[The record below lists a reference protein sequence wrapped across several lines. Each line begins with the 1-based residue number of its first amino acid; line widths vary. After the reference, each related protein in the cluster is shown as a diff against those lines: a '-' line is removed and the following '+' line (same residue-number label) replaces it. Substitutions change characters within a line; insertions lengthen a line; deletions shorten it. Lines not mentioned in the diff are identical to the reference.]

1 MSRRRRKPAAPKAA
15 PTARR
20 SPEVDAGPPE
30 RARHGD
36 TEVREV
42 FDKDTGRHLGR
53 GRRAVPPIERLR
65 ASLDGPSYAAA
76 IRYQEDFL
84 AAREGVRDTDHG
96 IENVRVDRSRGNGA
110 VGPADWQID
119 ASRALAAAERALTA
133 MERPV
138 VEAIVGQDQPI
149 GSYAAYHRLNPH
161 QVTGVLKAAL
171 ARLAEHYSERR
182 KAARQRTRRS
192 ID

>member
-42 FDKDTGRHLGR
+42 FDKDTGRRLGLGR
-53 GRRAVPPIERLR
+53 RTVAPIERLR

-76 IRYQEDFL
+76 LRYQEDFL
-84 AAREGVRDTDHG
+84 AAREGVRDTENG
-96 IENVRVDRSRGNGA
+96 IQNDRVDRSRGGGSG
-110 VGPADWQID
+110 GPADWQID
-119 ASRALAAAERALTA
+119 ASRRLAAAEAALTA
-133 MERPV
+133 FERPV
-138 VEAIVGQDQPI
+138 VEQIIGREQPI
-149 GSYAAYHRLNPH
+149 GSYAAYHRMNPH
-161 QVTGVLKAAL
+161 QVAGILRAAL
-171 ARLAEHYSERR
+171 ARLADHYSERR
-182 KAARQRTRRS
+182 RAA
-192 ID
+192 